1 MPLPDWL
8 ARFNRRVANPA
19 LRPMARTLPLFG
31 VVVHRGRRSGR
42 TYKTPVNAFP
52 TRDGFLIALTYGD
65 DVDWVKNVL
74 AAGSCDLIHRGK
86 RVPLVRP
93 VVVRGGVDASAIPAP
108 IRSFLRLIGVTDY
121 VRLERA
127 TLGGG

>member
-8 ARFNRRVANPA
+8 AGFNRRVTNPA
-19 LRPMARTLPLFG
+19 LRPVARTLPGFG

-42 TYKTPVNAFP
+42 TYRTPVNAFP
-52 TRDGFLIALTYGD
+52 TRDGFLIVLTYGD

-74 AAGSCDLIHRGK
+74 AAGSCDLIHRGS

-93 VVVRGGVDASAIPAP
+93 VVVRGGVDLSAVPAP
-108 IRSFLRLIGVTDY
+108 IRSVLRLIGVTDY

-127 TLGGG
+127 TAGGG